1 MPGATQVILSVEDD
15 EVLKTEALELNCGAD
30 AAETCAYDDRVET
43 VRFHSLAP
51 CYLFAYLTN
60 HKLSLRYVTLIGRH
74 AERT

>member
-1 MPGATQVILSVEDD
+1 MFKP
-15 EVLKTEALELNCGAD
+15 EAFELNGGAD

-51 CYLFAYLTN
+51 CYLFPYLTN
-60 HKLSLRYVTLIGRH
+60 HKFSLRYVTLIGRH